1 MALIITGG
9 TLLKENMLPW
19 SESLRGVGES
29 KEEEDASCVV
39 RSFWWEY
46 LRIGGGA
53 EILLVISGGRLEVMT
68 MEVICEIFVMRG
80 MVRSCLREG

>member
-1 MALIITGG
+1 M
-9 TLLKENMLPW
+9 KENMLPW